1 MRIERSP
8 LCQQQ
13 QPVGCMILVVAH
25 RGAGEAIDTHQA
37 TPYHIKPHH
46 TIPNHTIPHNTIPY
60 QTGAVVEEA
69 IDTQRARGARIGL
82 LQRAG
87 LAAIPEL
94 CLAKEIE
101 IAMSLLQTE
110 RLIKIQFLKKE
121 DADKMSHF
129 SF

>member
-1 MRIERSP
+1 MSP
-8 LCQQQ
+8 EYW
-13 QPVGCMILVVAH
+13 PRH
-25 RGAGEAIDTHQA
+25 TK
-37 TPYHIKPHH
+37 PYH
-46 TIPNHTIPHNTIPY
+46 TIPSHNTPY
-60 QTGAVVEEA
+60 QTDAVVEEA
-69 IDTQRARGARIGL
+69 IDTQRARGAGIGL

-110 RLIKIQFLKKE
+110 RVIKIQFLKKE